1 MDCAENRSQWLAAEE
16 ESVVELPLLT
26 FSELLAK
33 MQADYKA
40 WVAAGEVS
48 AIDRDSLE
56 EVILTETEEMKEGA
70 KTLILVELEKEGL
83 DHG

>member
-48 AIDRDSLE
+48 AIDRASLK
-56 EVILTETEEMKEGA
+56 EVILTETEEMREAA
-70 KTLILVELEKEGL
+70 KSLVLEELEEVEE
-83 DHG
+83 